1 MQDTR
6 TSPLLAFVALVLVV
20 ACGHPPAS
28 QAETKPIGSETH
40 TALNLPAQPVAPG
53 NPTVA
58 QDHLPGVQ
66 PVKSLD
72 QHCDANPGGNQ
83 ITSNDQRVDHRTSRF
98 PRARKTNAATPTPV
112 VTRGDIVARTMEG
125 SYALLK
131 PDGTERPIDQRT
143 FAARWRDPALAPDG
157 TFRLVVAG
165 WDVLHQ
171 STDGRSAPGTVA
183 KTGKGHAFD
192 QGLVAVDS
200 FGLYG
205 AVIQNHRDIF
215 LFEAQNAHHQGV
227 IFTVPESVTAIEKLV
242 WGVGPH
248 SDDLLLLL
256 RDRNG
261 MTGVFWLR
269 PAAHHQPPQHVRAAC
284 FNALHRL
291 TDCMM
296 RHNRKMEKQLML
308 IRDHV
313 LDASVVW

>member
-1 MQDTR
+1 MLN
-6 TSPLLAFVALVLVV
+6 SKIFPLLAFIALVLVV
-20 ACGHPPAS
+20 ACSRPAVS
-28 QAETKPIGSETH
+28 QAETKPIEAETH
-40 TALNLPAQPVAPG
+40 AALNSPAQPVAPR

-58 QDHLPGVQ
+58 QDNLPGVQ

-72 QHCDANPGGNQ
+72 RHREANTGDNK
-83 ITSNDQRVDHRTSRF
+83 IKSIDKHVDDRTSRF
-98 PRARKTNAATPTPV
+98 PRARKTHPATPTPV
-112 VTRGDIVARTMEG
+112 VARGDIVAQTLEG
-125 SYALLK
+125 GYVLIK
-131 PDGTERPIDQRT
+131 PDGTVQPIDERT
-143 FAARWRDPALAPDG
+143 FAAHWRDPALAPDG

-183 KTGKGHAFD
+183 KTGEGHAFD

-200 FGLYG
+200 LGLLG
-205 AVIQNHRDIF
+205 AVVQNHRDIF

-227 IFTVPESVTAIEKLV
+227 IFTVPGSVAAIEKLV
-242 WGVGPH
+242 WGIGQH
-248 SDDLLLLL
+248 ADDLLLLL

-261 MTGVFWLR
+261 AGGAFWLH
-269 PAAHHQPPQHVRAAC
+269 PAAQHLPPQHVRAAC
-284 FNALHRL
+284 SSALHRL

-296 RHNRKMEKQLML
+296 RHNRKMEKQLVL